1 MWLMLLGIVVVTSL
15 GYGAGSLLADLF
27 ERDSRR

>member
-1 MWLMLLGIVVVTSL
+1 LPMWAWLGGVMVVVSL

-27 ERDSRR
+27 EE